1 MLETVTDIFLVLARV
16 LTILPLLFFTT
27 IFMGKRAIGEIPV
40 FDFLI
45 ILILG
50 AVVGADIA
58 DVNIKHFPT
67 IVTILFIGLFQ
78 RVVANWRL
86 SNRKLRTLMT
96 LEPIVVIQ
104 DGTFIFSNLRKI
116 RYTIGDI
123 LQMLRNKDIFDI
135 NEVQTAIIE
144 GSGSLSVLKKY
155 EKTTVAR
162 EDLNLVK
169 KTSIISYPV
178 IIEGHIYIEP
188 LNSLGVD
195 EKWLRHELTIQ
206 GITKLDEIFFASIN
220 DNKELHVS
228 LKMEYEIKLPP
239 LKH

>member
-1 MLETVTDIFLVLARV
+1 MLENFSDIFLVLARV

-67 IVTILFIGLFQ
+67 VVTIIFIGLFQ
-78 RVVANWRL
+78 RAVANWRL
-86 SNRKLRTLMT
+86 SNRTLRTLMT
-96 LEPIVVIQ
+96 LEPTVVIQ
-104 DGTFIFSNLRKI
+104 DGTFIFRNLRKI
-116 RYTIGDI
+116 RYTIEDI

-155 EKTTVAR
+155 EKSAVAR
-162 EDLNLVK
+162 EDLDLIRK
-169 KTSIISYPV
+169 KSIISYPI
-178 IIEGHIYIEP
+178 IIEGKIFKDP
-188 LNSLGVD
+188 LNSLGLD
-195 EKWLRHELTIQ
+195 EKWLRHELTLQ
-206 GITKLDEIFFASIN
+206 GITEIQEIFFASIN

-228 LKMEYEIKLPP
+228 LKMEHQMKLPP
-239 LKH
+239 LKY